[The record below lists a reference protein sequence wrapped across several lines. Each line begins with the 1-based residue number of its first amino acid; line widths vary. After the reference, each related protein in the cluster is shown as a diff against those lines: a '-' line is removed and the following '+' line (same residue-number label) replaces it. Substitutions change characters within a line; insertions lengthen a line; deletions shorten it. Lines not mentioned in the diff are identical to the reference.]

1 MSEPRFLTLKSPAA
15 PSTQAETEANFAAV
29 AEVLEAEGRTW
40 DDLVWFR
47 IFYRERA
54 DFPRLNEVRKPYFE
68 GELPGGDFPAT
79 TGVVTGL
86 NGDGATVEFEMMLGA
101 GKALRDTPR
110 VWKVIRGGLGR
121 PPAAHGV
128 EWGGL
133 LWISGQ
139 VGYDEEAN
147 LVADSA
153 LGQLPQALRNLWA
166 IVEDAGHR
174 KKDVVQFTFHLVASA
189 FGEYEEVREEFELML
204 AAIYGTRPP
213 LVSFV
218 GVEELFMPG
227 VVVEIEAYVAS
238 DPATRVVPIA
248 EPVEPAA
255 ADPVPAATATE
266 PSVEPAPVAIATPAL
281 AELGTPVR
289 SAPAGRVGE
298 FAFGV
303 GASVGDSVADCFDA
317 AIDDLAARLA
327 TVEADPSE
335 LSRATLWYSPRESH
349 AEVASLLD
357 AAIGTRLPASLAGK
371 VLLTPISTA
380 AEVPASIRLEAM
392 AVSAD

>member
-1 MSEPRFLTLKSPAA
+1 MPEPRFLTLKSPAA

-29 AEVLEAEGRTW
+29 AEVMAAEGRTW

-54 DFPRLNEVRKPYFE
+54 DFPRLNEVRKPFLE
-68 GELPGGDFPAT
+68 GELPGGEFPAT

-86 NGDGATVEFEMMLGA
+86 NGDGATIEFEMMLGT
-101 GKALRDTPR
+101 GKLLRDTPR

-166 IVEDAGHR
+166 IVEDSGHR
-174 KKDVVQFTFHLVASA
+174 KADVVQFTFHLVASA

-204 AAIYGTRPP
+204 AAIYGERPP

-248 EPVEPAA
+248 EPDAAPADA
-255 ADPVPAATATE
+255 
-266 PSVEPAPVAIATPAL
+266 EPAPVATATQAR
-281 AELGTPVR
+281 AELGAPVR

-298 FAFGV
+298 FAFAV
-303 GASVGDSVADCFDA
+303 GAAVGDSVAECFEA
-317 AIDDLAARLA
+317 AVDDLAARLA
-327 TVEADPSE
+327 TVESDLPE
-335 LSRATLWYSPRESH
+335 LSRATLWYSPRDAH
-349 AEVASLLD
+349 AEVTTLLD
-357 AAIGTRLPASLAGK
+357 AAIGTRLPATLAGK

-380 AEVPASIRLEAM
+380 ATVPASIRLEAM
-392 AVSAD
+392 AVSGD

>member
-1 MSEPRFLTLKSPAA
+1 MSEPRFLTLKSPGA

-29 AEVLEAEGRTW
+29 AEVLAEEGRTW

-54 DFPRLNEVRKPYFE
+54 DFPRLNEVRKPFFE
-68 GELPGGDFPAT
+68 GEMPEGNFPAT

-86 NGDGATVEFEMMLGA
+86 NEGGPVLEFEMMLGA

-147 LVADSA
+147 LVAESA

-166 IVEDAGHR
+166 IVEDGGYR
-174 KKDVVQFTFHLVASA
+174 RQDVVQFTFHLVASA
-189 FGEYEEVREEFELML
+189 LGEYEEVREEFELML
-204 AAIYGTRPP
+204 AAIYGERPP

-227 VVVEIEAYVAS
+227 VLVEIEAYVAT
-238 DPATRVVPIA
+238 DPGTRMVPMA
-248 EPVEPAA
+248 ELGGPGVSAGA
-255 ADPVPAATATE
+255 PAATAT
-266 PSVEPAPVAIATPAL
+266 ATGAI
-281 AELGTPVR
+281 AELGVPVR
-289 SAPAGRVGE
+289 SAPAGRVGD
-298 FAFGV
+298 FAFAV
-303 GASVGDSVADCFDA
+303 GAAVGDSAVECFEA
-317 AIDDLAARLA
+317 AVDDLAARLA
-327 TVEADPSE
+327 TVESELGE

-349 AEVASLLD
+349 AEVVELLD
-357 AAIGTRLPASLAGK
+357 AAIGDRLPASLAGK
-371 VLLTPISTA
+371 VLLTPIA
-380 AEVPASIRLEAM
+380 AAPEVTASIRLEAM
-392 AVSAD
+392 AVRA

>member
-1 MSEPRFLTLKSPAA
+1 MPEPRFITLKSPAE
-15 PSTQAETEANFAAV
+15 PSTQAETEANFAVA
-29 AEVLEAEGRTW
+29 AEVLAGEGRTW

-54 DFPRLNEVRKPYFE
+54 DFPRLNEVRKPLLE
-68 GELPGGDFPAT
+68 AALPGGEFPAT

-101 GKALRDTPR
+101 GKALRDSSR

-139 VGYDEEAN
+139 VGYDEGAN

-174 KKDVVQFTFHLVASA
+174 RQDVVQFTFHLVASA
-189 FGEYEEVREEFELML
+189 FDEYEEVREEFESML
-204 AAIYGTRPP
+204 AAIYGERPP

-238 DPATRVVPIA
+238 DPATRVVPMA
-248 EPVEPAA
+248 EPLAAPA
-255 ADPVPAATATE
+255 E
-266 PSVEPAPVAIATPAL
+266 AL
-281 AELGTPVR
+281 AELGIPVR
-289 SAPAGRVGE
+289 SAPAGRCGE
-298 FAFGV
+298 FAFAV
-303 GASVGDSVADCFDA
+303 GAAVGDSVAECFEA
-317 AIDDLAARLA
+317 AVDDLASRLA
-327 TVEADPSE
+327 TVEADLSR
-335 LSRATLWYSPRESH
+335 LSRATLWYSPAEAH
-349 AEVASLLD
+349 AEVTALL
-357 AAIGTRLPASLAGK
+357 AAAVGDRLPAAVADK
-371 VLLTPISTA
+371 VLLTPIATA
-380 AEVPASIRLEAM
+380 SEVAAAVRLEAM
-392 AVSAD
+392 AVDRR

>member
-15 PSTQAETEANFAAV
+15 PSTQAETEANFAV
-29 AEVLEAEGRTW
+29 VSEVMAGEGRTW

-54 DFPRLNEVRKPYFE
+54 DFPRLNEVRKPFLE
-68 GELPGGDFPAT
+68 GELPGGEFPAT

-86 NGDGATVEFEMMLGA
+86 NGDGATIEFEMMLGT
-101 GKALRDTPR
+101 GKLLRDTPR

-174 KKDVVQFTFHLVASA
+174 KADVVQFTFHLVASA

-204 AAIYGTRPP
+204 AAIYGERPP

-238 DPATRVVPIA
+238 DPEARIVPMA
-248 EPVEPAA
+248 EPLDPEPAA
-255 ADPVPAATATE
+255 D
-266 PSVEPAPVAIATPAL
+266 PAPVATATQAL

-289 SAPAGRVGE
+289 SAPAGRVGD
-298 FAFGV
+298 FAFAV
-303 GASVGDSVADCFDA
+303 GASVGDSVAACFDA

-327 TVEADPSE
+327 TVDSDLDA
-335 LSRATLWYSPRESH
+335 LSRATLWYSPRDAH
-349 AEVASLLD
+349 AEVMSLLE
-357 AAIGTRLPASLAGK
+357 AAISTRLPASLANM

-380 AEVPASIRLEAM
+380 PNVPASIRLEAM
-392 AVSAD
+392 AVSVD